1 MSNVTIAD
9 IVNRHYRESPTAAPQ
24 VLIAHL
30 VAREEAMA
38 GMLRMAG
45 MQFGMYP
52 QIVAEILAE
61 VQMGEPI
68 SADQRTMIRVQFND
82 LMTQIA
88 AAQRG
93 EGPMPQP

>member
-9 IVNRHYRESPTAAPQ
+9 IVGRWVNDGKQPPEALTNA
-24 VLIAHL
+24 LI
-30 VAREEAMA
+30 AREEAMA

-68 SADQRTMIRVQFND
+68 SGDQREMVRVQFND
-82 LMTQIA
+82 LMVQIA